1 MFTLRRS
8 PRFVRKLKKLLKKDR
23 ALQASFLE
31 VFEQLERDPT
41 ARSLRSHK
49 VLDIDGKPAFSSF
62 VTGDLRIIWRYAE
75 DELDVLDLTDVG
87 GHSGA
92 KKVYR

>member
-8 PRFVRKLKKLLKKDR
+8 PRFVRKLKKDR
-23 ALQASFLE
+23 TLQEPFFE

-41 ARSLRSHK
+41 ARTLRSHK
-49 VLDIDGKPAFSSF
+49 VLDADGKPAFSSY
-62 VTGDLRIIWRYAE
+62 VTGDLRVIWRYAE
-75 DELDVLDLTDVG
+75 DERDVLDLTDVG
-87 GHSGA
+87 GHSGS